1 MFTCFGEREQANVSQ
16 MDWQGAKRAS
26 DPNTGSEWFNQLEV
40 A

>member
-16 MDWQGAKRAS
+16 MDWQGRESAS
-26 DPNTGSEWFNQLEV
+26 HPNSGSERFNQLEV